1 MPGMKPLEYTIDT
14 IFSFI
19 FLFVNPYIGLI
30 GLIIS
35 GIVFINYSKNMI
47 ESGFL
52 DEEETKER
60 KRFLK
65 MYKISIPIEIF
76 LIICHLI
83 MDFVVK

>member
-1 MPGMKPLEYTIDT
+1 M
-14 IFSFI
+14 
-19 FLFVNPYIGLI
+19 FLICML

-65 MYKISIPIEIF
+65 IYKISIPIEIF